1 MMDMIKSRWILL
13 KRHRL
18 KLIFWLFIPLFVTVG
33 VVYVTSNV
41 SEDFRVP
48 VAVVDEANIEETD
61 RIIKGLEESNYIR
74 IDQFESS
81 EKDDALRVL
90 EQYQYDSVLVFGEDF
105 EDKILSGERRNM
117 VETYYTDRSFAY
129 STVKEL
135 LASLIQESLNSHR
148 ITEQIQD
155 LEMELFNETTI
166 ESETILET
174 KNQIDTDTNLVS
186 QNFTFKGEENMEE
199 KDSTIDPWLVWAYVS
214 LLTTVFIFDF
224 VTRET
229 RNETQQRFVFLNYSF
244 KTFMMTSFLAM
255 LIVMY
260 MFDLVTLLIIKSM
273 FDQSVSIV
281 SLLIY
286 RAIANIIV
294 FIVAYYSRSKLS
306 LYRNGLGL
314 IGILLGLHI
323 IMPFLNGISSF
334 HPVIALVE
342 NNKNFVM
349 LFVTILVLSV
359 CLGRNRNARS

>member
-1 MMDMIKSRWILL
+1 MTDMIKSRWILF

-18 KLIFWLFIPLFVTVG
+18 KLIFWLFIPLFVTLG
-33 VVYVTSNV
+33 VVYLASNV

-48 VAVVDEANIEETD
+48 VAVVDEANAEETD

-74 IDQFESS
+74 IDRFESS

-105 EDKILSGERRNM
+105 EDKIKAGERRNM

-129 STVKEL
+129 SAVKEL

-166 ESETILET
+166 ESETILQT

-186 QNFTFKGEENMEE
+186 QNFTFKGEETMEQR
-199 KDSTIDPWLVWAYVS
+199 DSTIDPWLVWAYVS

-229 RNETQQRFVFLNYSF
+229 KSDAQQRFVFLNYSF
-244 KTFMMTSFLAM
+244 KAFMMTSFLAM
-255 LIVMY
+255 LLVMY
-260 MFDLVTLLIIKSM
+260 VIDLVTLLIIKAM
-273 FDQSVSIV
+273 FDQSISIV

-286 RAIANIIV
+286 RTIVNIVV
-294 FIVAYYSRSKLS
+294 FIVAYYSRNKLS